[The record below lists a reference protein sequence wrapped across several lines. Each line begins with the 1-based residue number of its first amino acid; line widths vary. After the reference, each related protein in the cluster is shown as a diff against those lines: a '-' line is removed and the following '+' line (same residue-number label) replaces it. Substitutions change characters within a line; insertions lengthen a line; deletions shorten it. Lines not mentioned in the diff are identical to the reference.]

1 MLGRFDI
8 RVSPLLS
15 CLGSSVG
22 DARRLPFIGGN
33 SMPVLLRSLLLL
45 PQPLAMLQAGPL
57 PPVPAA
63 LSRLMA
69 ASFELSMLPLSLVV
83 VCFVE
88 KMGNRDGMDFDSSSK
103 SLSFHV
109 LP

>member
-1 MLGRFDI
+1 
-8 RVSPLLS
+8 
-15 CLGSSVG
+15 
-22 DARRLPFIGGN
+22 
-33 SMPVLLRSLLLL
+33 
-45 PQPLAMLQAGPL
+45 MLQAGPL

-63 LSRLMA
+63 LSQLMA
-69 ASFELSMLPLSLVV
+69 ASFKLSMLPLSLVV

-88 KMGNRDGMDFDSSSK
+88 KMGKRDEMDFDSSSK